1 MCHLPAKQS
10 RAFKVFCRFQA
21 LVWCWIG
28 LQDLGSEYSEVQGSR
43 LHAYACRSFAARW
56 RWWIREKVCKV
67 PSTLAQK
74 LLWSLQFYEVE
85 TSSWWK
91 VYMISFACVSQQW
104 RYMLFCGEY
113 STRNNPLHNVLPFG
127 LDALVR
133 KSATALRDEKFLA
146 KLRAGDL

>member
-21 LVWCWIG
+21 LVWCWIR
-28 LQDLGSEYSEVQGSR
+28 LQDLGWEYSEVQGSR
-43 LHAYACRSFAARW
+43 LHAYTGRSFTARW
-56 RWWIREKVCKV
+56 RWWIREYVRKV

-91 VYMISFACVSQQW
+91 VYTVSFASISQQW
-104 RYMLFCGEY
+104 RYLLFCGEY
-113 STRNNPLHNVLPFG
+113 STRNNPLHNVLTFG

-133 KSATALRDEKFLA
+133 TSATALQA
-146 KLRAGDL
+146 TCNW